1 MKTLISRLAVTSA
14 IGLAATSAAAADI
27 DLTNAEQNVSYSLG
41 TLVAGQLANDFD
53 NLNLE
58 AFVEGFNAAYLGQ
71 KMLVNEKE
79 AVAAVQEYQRK
90 IAASKFEEALTN
102 SEAYLA
108 DNAKNEG
115 VQVTESGL
123 QYQILTEAAGEKPV
137 ATDTVTVHYHGTTMD
152 GRVFDSSIERG
163 EPAQFPLNG
172 VIAGWTEGVQLMS
185 IGSKFKFF
193 IHPDLAYGTQ
203 GAGQMIGP
211 NDALIFEVELIKIGQ

>member
-14 IGLAATSAAAADI
+14 IGLAATSAAADI
-27 DLTNAEQNVSYSLG
+27 DLNNAEQNVSYSLG

-71 KMLVNEKE
+71 KTLVNEKE

-90 IAASKFEEALTN
+90 IAASKFEGALTN
-102 SEAYLA
+102 SEAYLVE
-108 DNAKNEG
+108 NAENDG
-115 VQVTESGL
+115 VQVTPSGL
-123 QYQILTEAAGEKPV
+123 QYQILTTAEGDKPT

-152 GRVFDSSIERG
+152 GRVFDSSVERG

-172 VIAGWTEGVQLMS
+172 VIAGWTEGVQLMVEGE
-185 IGSKFKFF
+185 ITRFF
-193 IHPDLAYGTQ
+193 IPPNLAYGNKWQ
-203 GAGQMIGP
+203 GNIPPGSTLVF
-211 NDALIFEVELIKIGQ
+211 DVDLIEIL

>member
-14 IGLAATSAAAADI
+14 IGFAASSTAADI
-27 DLTNAEQNVSYSLG
+27 DLNNAEQNVSYSLG

-53 NLNLE
+53 NLDLE

-71 KMLVNEKE
+71 KTLVNEKD
-79 AVAAVQEYQRK
+79 AVAAVQDYQRK
-90 IAASKFEEALTN
+90 IAASKFEGALTN

-108 DNAKNEG
+108 ENAKNDG
-115 VQVTESGL
+115 VQVTPSGL
-123 QYQILTEAAGEKPV
+123 QYQILTEAEGDKPA

-152 GRVFDSSIERG
+152 GRVFDSSVERG
-163 EPAQFPLNG
+163 EPTQFPLNG

-185 IGSKFKFF
+185 VGSKFKFF

>member
-14 IGLAATSAAAADI
+14 IGFAATSTAADI
-27 DLTNAEQNVSYSLG
+27 DLNNAEQNVSYSLG

-53 NLNLE
+53 NLDLE

-71 KMLVNEKE
+71 KTLVNEKD
-79 AVAAVQEYQRK
+79 AVAAVQDYQRK
-90 IAASKFEEALTN
+90 IAASKFEGALTN

-108 DNAKNEG
+108 ENAKNDG
-115 VQVTESGL
+115 VQVTPSGL
-123 QYQILTEAAGEKPV
+123 QYKILTEAEGDKPA

-152 GRVFDSSIERG
+152 GRVFDSSVERG
-163 EPAQFPLNG
+163 EPTQFPLNG

-185 IGSKFKFF
+185 VGSKFKFF

>member
-1 MKTLISRLAVTSA
+1 
-14 IGLAATSAAAADI
+14 
-27 DLTNAEQNVSYSLG
+27 
-41 TLVAGQLANDFD
+41 
-53 NLNLE
+53 
-58 AFVEGFNAAYLGQ
+58 
-71 KMLVNEKE
+71 
-79 AVAAVQEYQRK
+79 VQDYQRK
-90 IAASKFEEALTN
+90 IAASKFEGALTN

-108 DNAKNEG
+108 ENAENDG
-115 VQVTESGL
+115 VQVTPSGL
-123 QYQILTEAAGEKPV
+123 QYQILTAAEGDKPT

-152 GRVFDSSIERG
+152 GRVFDSSVERG

-185 IGSKFKFF
+185 VGSKFKFF

>member
-1 MKTLISRLAVTSA
+1 MKNLISRLAVTSA
-14 IGLAATSAAAADI
+14 IGLAATSAAAET
-27 DLTNAEQNVSYSLG
+27 DLNNAEQKVSYSLG
-41 TLVAGQLANDFD
+41 TLVAGQLASDFD

-71 KMLVNEKE
+71 KTLVNEEE
-79 AVAAVQEYQRK
+79 AVSTVQEYQRK
-90 IAASKFEEALTN
+90 IAAAKFDGALTN

-108 DNAKNEG
+108 ENANNEG
-115 VQVTESGL
+115 VQVTSTGL
-123 QYQILTEAAGEKPV
+123 QYQVMSEGDGEMPV

-172 VIAGWTEGVQLMS
+172 VIAGWTEGVQLMRV
-185 IGSKFKFF
+185 GSKFKFF

-211 NDALIFEVELIKIGQ
+211 NDALIFEVELIKIGE

>member
-1 MKTLISRLAVTSA
+1 MKTMISRLAVTSV
-14 IGLAATSAAAADI
+14 IGLAATPAAAEI
-27 DLTNAEQNVSYSLG
+27 DLDNAEQKVSYSLG

-58 AFVEGFNAAYLGQ
+58 AFVEGFNASYLGQ
-71 KMLVNEKE
+71 KTLVNQQE
-79 AVAAVQEYQRK
+79 AVSSVQAYQQK
-90 IAASKFEEALTN
+90 AASAKFEGALN
-102 SEAYLA
+102 DSEAYLA
-108 DNAKNEG
+108 ENAQNEG
-115 VQVTESGL
+115 VQVTKTGL
-123 QYQILTEAAGEKPV
+123 QYQILSEGDGAMPA

-152 GRVFDSSIERG
+152 GQVFDSSVDRG

-172 VIAGWTEGVQLMS
+172 VIAGWTEGVQLMRV
-185 IGSKFKFF
+185 GSKFKFF

>member
-14 IGLAATSAAAADI
+14 IGLAATSSAADI
-27 DLTNAEQNVSYSLG
+27 DLNNAEQNVSYSLG

-71 KMLVNEKE
+71 KTLVNEKD
-79 AVAAVQEYQRK
+79 AVAAVQDYQRK
-90 IAASKFEEALTN
+90 IAASKFEGALTN

-108 DNAKNEG
+108 ENAKNDG
-115 VQVTESGL
+115 VQVTPSGL
-123 QYQILTEAAGEKPV
+123 QYQILTEAEGDKPA

-152 GRVFDSSIERG
+152 GRVFDSSVERG
-163 EPAQFPLNG
+163 EPTQFPLNG

-185 IGSKFKFF
+185 VGSKFKFF

>member
-14 IGLAATSAAAADI
+14 IGLAATSAAAET
-27 DLTNAEQNVSYSLG
+27 DLDNPEQNVSYSLG

-71 KMLVNEKE
+71 KTLVNQKE
-79 AVAAVQEYQRK
+79 AVAAVQDYQRK
-90 IAASKFEEALTN
+90 IAASKFEGALTN
-102 SEAYLA
+102 SEAYLSE
-108 DNAKNEG
+108 NAKNDG
-115 VQVTESGL
+115 VQVTPSGL
-123 QYQILTEAAGEKPV
+123 QYQILTAAEGEKPT

-152 GRVFDSSIERG
+152 GRVFDSSVERG

-185 IGSKFKFF
+185 VGSKFKFF

>member
-14 IGLAATSAAAADI
+14 IGFAATSAAADI
-27 DLTNAEQNVSYSLG
+27 DLNNAEQNVSYSLG

-71 KMLVNEKE
+71 KTLVNEKE
-79 AVAAVQEYQRK
+79 AVAAVQDYQRK
-90 IAASKFEEALTN
+90 IAASKFEGALTN
-102 SEAYLA
+102 SEAYLSE
-108 DNAKNEG
+108 NAENDG
-115 VQVTESGL
+115 VQVTPSGL
-123 QYQILTEAAGEKPV
+123 QYQILTAAEGDKPT

-152 GRVFDSSIERG
+152 GRVFDSSVERG
-163 EPAQFPLNG
+163 EPTQFPLNG

-185 IGSKFKFF
+185 VGSKFKFF

>member
-14 IGLAATSAAAADI
+14 IGFAATSTAADI
-27 DLTNAEQNVSYSLG
+27 DLNNAEQNVSYSLG

-71 KMLVNEKE
+71 KTLVNEKD
-79 AVAAVQEYQRK
+79 AVAAVQDYQRK
-90 IAASKFEEALTN
+90 IAASKFEGALTN

-108 DNAKNEG
+108 ENAKNDG
-115 VQVTESGL
+115 VQVTPSGL
-123 QYQILTEAAGEKPV
+123 QYQILTEAEGDKPA

-152 GRVFDSSIERG
+152 GRVFDSSVERG
-163 EPAQFPLNG
+163 EPTQFPLNG

>member
-14 IGLAATSAAAADI
+14 IGLAATSAAAEI
-27 DLTNAEQNVSYSLG
+27 DLDNPEQNVSYSLG

-71 KMLVNEKE
+71 KTLVNQKE
-79 AVAAVQEYQRK
+79 AVAAVQDYQRK
-90 IAASKFEEALTN
+90 IAASKFEGALTN
-102 SEAYLA
+102 SEAYLSE
-108 DNAKNEG
+108 NAKNDG
-115 VQVTESGL
+115 VQVTPIGL
-123 QYQILTEAAGEKPV
+123 QYQILTAAEGEKPT

-152 GRVFDSSIERG
+152 GRVFDSSVERG

-185 IGSKFKFF
+185 VGSKFKFF

>member
-1 MKTLISRLAVTSA
+1 MISRLAVTSA
-14 IGLAATSAAAADI
+14 IGLAATPAAAEI
-27 DLTNAEQNVSYSLG
+27 DLDNAEQKVSYSLG

-58 AFVEGFNAAYLGQ
+58 AFVEGFNASYLGQ
-71 KMLVNEKE
+71 KTLVNQQE
-79 AVAAVQEYQRK
+79 AVAAVQAYQQK
-90 IAASKFEEALTN
+90 AASAKFEGALN
-102 SEAYLA
+102 DSEAYLA
-108 DNAKNEG
+108 ENAQNEG
-115 VQVTESGL
+115 VQVTKTGL
-123 QYQILTEAAGEKPV
+123 QYQILSQGEGEMPA

-152 GRVFDSSIERG
+152 GQVFDSSVERG

-172 VIAGWTEGVQLMS
+172 VIAGWTEGVQLMRV
-185 IGSKFKFF
+185 GSKFKFF

>member
-1 MKTLISRLAVTSA
+1 MKNLISRLAVTSA
-14 IGLAATSAAAADI
+14 IGLAATPAAAEI
-27 DLTNAEQNVSYSLG
+27 DLNNVEQNVSYSLG

-71 KMLVNEKE
+71 KMLVSPEQ
-79 AVAAVQEYQRK
+79 AVAAVQNYQRQV
-90 IAASKFEEALTN
+90 AASKFDSALVN
-102 SEAYLA
+102 SEDYLA
-108 DNAKNEG
+108 QNAQKEG
-115 VQVTESGL
+115 VQVTKSGL
-123 QYQILTEAAGEKPV
+123 QYEVLAEGEGAKPA
-137 ATDTVTVHYHGTTMD
+137 ATDTVTVHYHGTTLD
-152 GRVFDSSIERG
+152 GQVFDSSVDRG
-163 EPAQFPLNG
+163 EPTQFPLNG

-185 IGSKFKFF
+185 VGAKYKFF

>member
-14 IGLAATSAAAADI
+14 IGLAATSAAADI
-27 DLTNAEQNVSYSLG
+27 DLNNAEQNVSYSLG

-71 KMLVNEKE
+71 KTLVNEKE
-79 AVAAVQEYQRK
+79 AVAAVQDYQRK
-90 IAASKFEEALTN
+90 IATSKFEGALTN

-108 DNAKNEG
+108 ENAENDG
-115 VQVTESGL
+115 VQVTPSGL
-123 QYQILTEAAGEKPV
+123 QYQILTTAEGDKPT

-152 GRVFDSSIERG
+152 GRVFDSSVERG

-185 IGSKFKFF
+185 VGSKFKFF

>member
-1 MKTLISRLAVTSA
+1 MKTLISRLAVTSV
-14 IGLAATSAAAADI
+14 IGLAATSAAAET
-27 DLTNAEQNVSYSLG
+27 DLNNAEQKVSYSLG

-71 KMLVNEKE
+71 KTLVTEKE
-79 AVAAVQEYQRK
+79 AVSTVQEYQSK
-90 IAASKFEEALTN
+90 IAASKFENALTN

-108 DNAKNEG
+108 ENAKNEG
-115 VQVTESGL
+115 VQVTSTGL
-123 QYQILTEAAGEKPV
+123 QYQVMSEGEGERPV

-172 VIAGWTEGVQLMS
+172 VIAGWTEGVQLMRV
-185 IGSKFKFF
+185 GSKFKFF
-193 IHPDLAYGTQ
+193 IHPELAYGTQ

>member
-14 IGLAATSAAAADI
+14 IGLAATSAAAET
-27 DLTNAEQNVSYSLG
+27 DLNNAEQKVSYSLG

-71 KMLVNEKE
+71 KTLVSEQE
-79 AVAAVQEYQRK
+79 AVSTVQEYQRK
-90 IAASKFEEALTN
+90 IAASKFDGALTN

-108 DNAKNEG
+108 ENAQNEG
-115 VQVTESGL
+115 VQVTSTGL
-123 QYQILTEAAGEKPV
+123 QYQVMAEGDGEMPV

-172 VIAGWTEGVQLMS
+172 VIAGWTEGVQLMRV
-185 IGSKFKFF
+185 GSKFKFF

>member
-14 IGLAATSAAAADI
+14 IGLAATSAAAET
-27 DLTNAEQNVSYSLG
+27 DLNNAEQKVSYSLG

-71 KMLVNEKE
+71 KTLVSEQE
-79 AVAAVQEYQRK
+79 AVSTVQEYQRK
-90 IAASKFEEALTN
+90 IAASKFDGALTN

-108 DNAKNEG
+108 ENAQNEG
-115 VQVTESGL
+115 VQVTSTGL
-123 QYQILTEAAGEKPV
+123 QYQVMAEGDGEMPV

-172 VIAGWTEGVQLMS
+172 VIAGWTEGVQLMPV
-185 IGSKFKFF
+185 GSKFKFF

-211 NDALIFEVELIKIGQ
+211 NDALIFEVELIKIGE

>member
-14 IGLAATSAAAADI
+14 IGLAATSAAAET
-27 DLTNAEQNVSYSLG
+27 DLNNAEQKVSYSLG

-71 KMLVNEKE
+71 KTLVSEQE
-79 AVAAVQEYQRK
+79 AVSTVQEYQRK
-90 IAASKFEEALTN
+90 IAASKFDGALTN

-108 DNAKNEG
+108 ENAQNEG
-115 VQVTESGL
+115 VQVTSTGL
-123 QYQILTEAAGEKPV
+123 QYQVMAEGDGEMPV

-172 VIAGWTEGVQLMS
+172 VIAGWTEGVQLMRV
-185 IGSKFKFF
+185 GSKFKFF
-193 IHPDLAYGTQ
+193 IHPDLYYGTK

-211 NDALIFEVELIKIGQ
+211 NDALIFEVELIKIGE

>member
-1 MKTLISRLAVTSA
+1 MKTMISRLAVTSA
-14 IGLAATSAAAADI
+14 IGLAATPAVAEI
-27 DLTNAEQNVSYSLG
+27 DLDNIEQKVSYSLG

-58 AFVEGFNAAYLGQ
+58 AFVEGFNASYLGQ
-71 KMLVNEKE
+71 KTLINQQQ
-79 AVAAVQEYQRK
+79 AVENVQEYQRHL
-90 IAASKFEEALTN
+90 ASSKFDGALNN
-102 SEAYLA
+102 SEAFLA
-108 DNAKNEG
+108 ENAQKEG
-115 VQVTESGL
+115 VQVTKTGL
-123 QYQILTEAAGEKPV
+123 QYQVLVEGEGAMPV

-152 GRVFDSSIERG
+152 GQVFDSSVERG

-172 VIAGWTEGVQLMS
+172 VIAGWTEGVQLMRV
-185 IGSKFKFF
+185 GSKFKFF

>member
-14 IGLAATSAAAADI
+14 IGFAASSTAADI
-27 DLTNAEQNVSYSLG
+27 DLNNAEQNVSYSLG

-71 KMLVNEKE
+71 KTLVNEKD
-79 AVAAVQEYQRK
+79 AVAAVQDYQRK
-90 IAASKFEEALTN
+90 IAASKFEGALTN

-108 DNAKNEG
+108 ENAKNDG
-115 VQVTESGL
+115 VQVTPSGL
-123 QYQILTEAAGEKPV
+123 QYQILTEAEGDKPA

-152 GRVFDSSIERG
+152 GRVFDSSVERG
-163 EPAQFPLNG
+163 EPTQFPLNG

-185 IGSKFKFF
+185 VGSKFKFF

>member
-14 IGLAATSAAAADI
+14 IGFAATSAAADI
-27 DLTNAEQNVSYSLG
+27 DLNNAEQNVSYSLG

-71 KMLVNEKE
+71 KTLVNEKD
-79 AVAAVQEYQRK
+79 AVAAVQDYQRK
-90 IAASKFEEALTN
+90 IAASKFEGALTN

-108 DNAKNEG
+108 ENAENDG
-115 VQVTESGL
+115 VQVTPSGL
-123 QYQILTEAAGEKPV
+123 QYQILTEVEGDKPA

-152 GRVFDSSIERG
+152 GRVFDSSVERG
-163 EPAQFPLNG
+163 EPTQFPLNG

>member
-14 IGLAATSAAAADI
+14 IGLAATSAAAEI
-27 DLTNAEQNVSYSLG
+27 DLDNPEQNVSYSLG

-71 KMLVNEKE
+71 KTLVNQKE
-79 AVAAVQEYQRK
+79 AVAVVQDYQRK
-90 IAASKFEEALTN
+90 IAASKFEGALTN
-102 SEAYLA
+102 SEAYLSE
-108 DNAKNEG
+108 NAENDG
-115 VQVTESGL
+115 VQVTPSGL
-123 QYQILTEAAGEKPV
+123 QYQILTAAEGDKPT

-152 GRVFDSSIERG
+152 GRVFDSSVERG

-185 IGSKFKFF
+185 VGSKFKFF

>member
-14 IGLAATSAAAADI
+14 IGFAATSTAADI
-27 DLTNAEQNVSYSLG
+27 DLNNAEQNVSYSLG

-71 KMLVNEKE
+71 KTLVNEKD
-79 AVAAVQEYQRK
+79 AVAAVQDYQRK
-90 IAASKFEEALTN
+90 IAASKFEGALTN

-108 DNAKNEG
+108 ENAKNDG
-115 VQVTESGL
+115 VQVTPSGL
-123 QYQILTEAAGEKPV
+123 QYKILTEAEGDKPA

-152 GRVFDSSIERG
+152 GRVFDSSVERG
-163 EPAQFPLNG
+163 EPTQFPLNG

-185 IGSKFKFF
+185 VGSKFKFF

>member
-1 MKTLISRLAVTSA
+1 MKTMISRLTVTSV
-14 IGLAATSAAAADI
+14 IGLAATPAAAEI
-27 DLTNAEQNVSYSLG
+27 DLDNAEQKVSYSLG

-58 AFVEGFNAAYLGQ
+58 AFVEGFNASYLGQ
-71 KMLVNEKE
+71 KTLVNQQE
-79 AVAAVQEYQRK
+79 AVSSVQAYQQK
-90 IAASKFEEALTN
+90 AASAKFEGALN
-102 SEAYLA
+102 DSEAYLA
-108 DNAKNEG
+108 ENAQNEG
-115 VQVTESGL
+115 VQVTKTGL
-123 QYQILTEAAGEKPV
+123 QYQILSEGDGAMPA

-152 GRVFDSSIERG
+152 GQVFDSSVDRG

-172 VIAGWTEGVQLMS
+172 VIAGWTEGVQLMRV
-185 IGSKFKFF
+185 GSKFKFF

>member
-14 IGLAATSAAAADI
+14 IGFAATSAAADI
-27 DLTNAEQNVSYSLG
+27 DLNNAEQKVSYSLG

-71 KMLVNEKE
+71 KTLVNEKD
-79 AVAAVQEYQRK
+79 AVAAVQDYQRK
-90 IAASKFEEALTN
+90 IAASKFEGALTN

-108 DNAKNEG
+108 ENAKNDG
-115 VQVTESGL
+115 VQVTPSGL
-123 QYQILTEAAGEKPV
+123 QYQILTEAEGDKPA

-152 GRVFDSSIERG
+152 GRVFDSSVERG
-163 EPAQFPLNG
+163 EPTQFPLNG

-185 IGSKFKFF
+185 VGSKFKFF

>member
-14 IGLAATSAAAADI
+14 IGLAATPAAAEI
-27 DLTNAEQNVSYSLG
+27 DLNNAEQNVSSSLG

-71 KMLVNEKE
+71 KMLVNPEQ

-90 IAASKFEEALTN
+90 MASSKFDSALTN
-102 SEAYLA
+102 SEDYLA
-108 DNAKNEG
+108 ENAQKEG
-115 VQVTESGL
+115 VQVTKSGL
-123 QYQILTEAAGEKPV
+123 QYEVIEEGEGAKPA
-137 ATDTVTVHYHGTTMD
+137 ATDTVTVHYHGTTLD
-152 GRVFDSSIERG
+152 GRVFDSSVERG
-163 EPAQFPLNG
+163 EPTQFPLNG

-185 IGSKFKFF
+185 VGSKYKFF

>member
-1 MKTLISRLAVTSA
+1 MKTLISRFAVTSA
-14 IGLAATSAAAADI
+14 IGFAGTSTAADI
-27 DLTNAEQNVSYSLG
+27 DLNNAEQNVSYSLG

-71 KMLVNEKE
+71 KTLVNEKD
-79 AVAAVQEYQRK
+79 AVAAVQDYQRK
-90 IAASKFEEALTN
+90 IAASKFEGALTN

-108 DNAKNEG
+108 ENAKNDG
-115 VQVTESGL
+115 VQVTPSGL
-123 QYQILTEAAGEKPV
+123 QYQILTEAEGDKPA

-152 GRVFDSSIERG
+152 GRVFDSSVERG
-163 EPAQFPLNG
+163 EPTQFPLNG

-185 IGSKFKFF
+185 VGSKFKFF

>member
-1 MKTLISRLAVTSA
+1 MKTVISRLAVTSA
-14 IGLAATSAAAADI
+14 IGLAATSAAAET
-27 DLTNAEQNVSYSLG
+27 DLNNAEQKVSYSLG

-71 KMLVNEKE
+71 KTLVSEQE
-79 AVAAVQEYQRK
+79 AVSTVQEYQRK
-90 IAASKFEEALTN
+90 IAASKFDGALTN

-108 DNAKNEG
+108 ENAQNEG
-115 VQVTESGL
+115 VQVTSTGL
-123 QYQILTEAAGEKPV
+123 QYQVMAEGDGEMPV

-172 VIAGWTEGVQLMS
+172 VIAGWTEGVQLMRV
-185 IGSKFKFF
+185 GSKFKFF

-211 NDALIFEVELIKIGQ
+211 NDALIFEVELIKIGE

>member
-14 IGLAATSAAAADI
+14 IGLAATSAAAET
-27 DLTNAEQNVSYSLG
+27 DLNNAEQKVSYSLG

-71 KMLVNEKE
+71 KTLVSEQE
-79 AVAAVQEYQRK
+79 AVSTVQEYQRK
-90 IAASKFEEALTN
+90 IAASKFDGALTN

-108 DNAKNEG
+108 ENAQNEG
-115 VQVTESGL
+115 VQVTSTGL
-123 QYQILTEAAGEKPV
+123 QYQVMAEGDGERPV

-172 VIAGWTEGVQLMS
+172 VIAGWTEGVQLMPV
-185 IGSKFKFF
+185 GSKFKFF

-211 NDALIFEVELIKIGQ
+211 NDALIFEVELIKIGE